1 MDQQQDDDLYLP
13 YGSLPSA
20 RQPHYHQQQEQY
32 MYGGPSYSSPSY
44 APTESAK
51 GGGFW
56 SMLAALFD
64 CVTSPSFGVMMAIFV
79 ICVFQ
84 FRGTLVGLLYYLR
97 QQYEYYCDDEVIAV
111 DRLDDAFMDE
121 DDSRRFPT
129 RPRALLLMSGRILVD
144 MLLWIADILRA
155 YYQIACEVLRNST
168 GIIQWIPGLSN
179 YYNSDD
185 GAIRMMA
192 RYGAGGANYIG
203 NAGFRNRQSG
213 NGYLGLSN
221 SNEPPPLETPDEDE
235 NDYCPNTT
243 VSLSRVPVS
252 NTTNGASYALRSRA
266 EMTAHAAT
274 PGDGTIT
281 GARIQAPRTMTTS
294 WDNTRRFSG
303 TDSRQDPERMPSPE
317 LQQQPSLPSV
327 VQNQVALNQDD
338 IEPAFLND
346 QDYPPGWLVYHPL
359 LGVVSKEDADK
370 YDKDQQERLE
380 RTHMP
385 SFQSSITAGGT

>member
-20 RQPHYHQQQEQY
+20 RQPHYHHQQEQY
-32 MYGGPSYSSPSY
+32 MYGDPSYSSPSY
-44 APTESAK
+44 ARTELARKS
-51 GGGFW
+51 GFW
-56 SMLAALFD
+56 SMLGELFD
-64 CVTSPSFGVMMAIFV
+64 YATSPSFGVIMAVAV
-79 ICVFQ
+79 ICAFQ
-84 FRGTLVGLLYYLR
+84 FRGTLVGWYYFLR

-121 DDSRRFPT
+121 DDSRRSSN
-129 RPRALLLMSGRILVD
+129 RPRALLLMSGRILMD
-144 MLLWIADILRA
+144 ILLWIADTLRA
-155 YYQIACEVLRNST
+155 YYQIACEVLRSST

-192 RYGAGGANYIG
+192 RFGAGGADYVG
-203 NAGFRNRQSG
+203 NGGFRYRHNG

-235 NDYCPNTT
+235 NDYCPNTM
-243 VSLSRVPVS
+243 VSSTPVPVS
-252 NTTNGASYALRSRA
+252 NATNGASYALRSR
-266 EMTAHAAT
+266 EDMTAHAAT

-281 GARIQAPRTMTTS
+281 GARIQAPRAMTTS
-294 WDNTRRFSG
+294 WDDTRRFSG
-303 TDSRQDPERMPSPE
+303 TYSRQYPQRMPSPE
-317 LQQQPSLPSV
+317 FQQQSSLPS
-327 VQNQVALNQDD
+327 VALNQDD

-370 YDKDQQERLE
+370 YDKDQQQHLE
-380 RTHMP
+380 LTHMS